1 MMEYHGS
8 SFKIKF
14 KGSDF
19 DSILEF
25 CWFLFLSE
33 LEITK
38 NNLSSHPVDYKKDL
52 SWYPDLRFVL
62 FKPTYSEVMVEV
74 KPLSKSEFTTEL
86 NLHKYVY
93 SDSVTLILGKSNID
107 YLLLKKQTEITP
119 ILDENFIKNTDIWN
133 ICYQKAIDFA
143 QKYGSTKKTDFIQN
157 HPKISFGKYEGH
169 TLREVIEKDPSYY
182 TWYMNTFD

>member
-1 MMEYHGS
+1 MQYNGS
-8 SFKIKF
+8 SYQIEYKN
-14 KGSDF
+14 SHF
-19 DSILEF
+19 DSALELA
-25 CWFLFLSE
+25 WFLFLCE

-62 FKPTYSEVMVEV
+62 FNPTYSEVMVEV

-86 NLHKYVY
+86 NLYKYVH
-93 SDSVTLILGKSNID
+93 SDSVTLLLGKSNSD

-119 ILDENFIKNTDIWN
+119 ILDENFLNNKDMWN

-157 HPKISFGKYEGH
+157 DPKISFGKYEGH
-169 TLREVIEKDPSYY
+169 TLREVKEKDPSYY
-182 TWYMNTFD
+182 SWYMDTFD